1 MAKRALKNGIEKSE
15 HFQDKGLPLGGVF
28 DCLTQ
33 FSQAGR
39 KKKNCS
45 LRLLYKASL
54 ANAVFKGHIELVLA
68 LCFSSLCGS
77 PRSHP
82 CGRISLGSL
91 ACWIWEHQEAPLAM
105 ERQERKGHSS
115 FALRHTPGLG
125 LPSLAAGPVPSIHS
139 CF

>member
-1 MAKRALKNGIEKSE
+1 MFLSLNPKFGAVFFLLA
-15 HFQDKGLPLGGVF
+15 LPLRSF
-28 DCLTQ
+28 L
-33 FSQAGR
+33 R